1 MRVEEYMHCE
11 IELERM
17 VAMTG
22 KPQSSTPSR
31 CHSKT
36 SATTPNFKGIS
47 RRSRSSQV
55 QYGPVLVCILYALCV
70 VQTYGQSGL
79 PGSWEIVVP
88 DAGVASMHTAVTRYG
103 NVVLLDRTDIGATTL
118 PLPGE
123 QLTDMP
129 CQRLYIGSPFSVK
142 WVRGDVCFPFVQ

>member
-1 MRVEEYMHCE
+1 
-11 IELERM
+11 
-17 VAMTG
+17 
-22 KPQSSTPSR
+22 
-31 CHSKT
+31 
-36 SATTPNFKGIS
+36 
-47 RRSRSSQV
+47 
-55 QYGPVLVCILYALCV
+55 V

-118 PLPGE
+118 PLPGDE

-129 CQRLYIGSPFSVK
+129 CQQLYIGSPFSVK
-142 WVRGDVCFPFVQ
+142 WVRGDVVFEFLSYNKRWIPGFRNVNLYIKTRDFLRKVSIPEFIDYGSIPKLKMSKSLHSGFLFPNQQSPCV